1 MGEGDGGC
9 SFCHLIYPFK
19 KSTITSETDL
29 PSDFAFAIALAHSW
43 SLTLTDLTF
52 LPAITTPHIRSLNP
66 NTNQETLRWVR
77 QCQPTTDCLQFARQ
91 RLCQLQLQLLEHACH
106 AL

>member
-1 MGEGDGGC
+1 
-9 SFCHLIYPFK
+9 LIYPFK

-52 LPAITTPHIRSLNP
+52 LPAIYNTTHSLIEPQHQPRNSALGASMP
-66 NTNQETLRWVR
+66 THHRLLAI
-77 QCQPTTDCLQFARQ
+77 CQAKIMPIAIATART
-91 RLCQLQLQLLEHACH
+91 RLPRFVII
-106 AL
+106 

>member
-1 MGEGDGGC
+1 
-9 SFCHLIYPFK
+9 LIYPFK

-52 LPAITTPHIRSLNP
+52 LPAIYNTTHSLIEPQHQPRNSALGASMP
-66 NTNQETLRWVR
+66 THHRLLAT
-77 QCQPTTDCLQFARQ
+77 CQAKIMPIAIATART
-91 RLCQLQLQLLEHACH
+91 RLPRFVII
-106 AL
+106 